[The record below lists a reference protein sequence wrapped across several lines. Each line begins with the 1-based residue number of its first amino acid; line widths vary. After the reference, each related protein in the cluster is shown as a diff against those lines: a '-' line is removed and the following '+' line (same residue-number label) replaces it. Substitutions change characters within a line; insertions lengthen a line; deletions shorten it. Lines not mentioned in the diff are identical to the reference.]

1 MNKLNKEIE
10 FNGDDLVKNVESFA
24 STLPTKIEY
33 FEWGNYG
40 YGVIF
45 RRCIL
50 TSDKNYISHTD
61 DSVTFTDSFTD
72 VFGESQNQDMTLTRN
87 FNEIRDALIDHH
99 KKMIVDLQKEVDI
112 LQASDT
118 FDKYKDI
125 VYNKSN

>member
-1 MNKLNKEIE
+1 MNKEIE
-10 FNGDDLVKNVESFA
+10 FNGDDLVKSVESFA

-45 RRCIL
+45 RRSIL

-72 VFGESQNQDMTLTRN
+72 VFGESQNRDMTLTRN
-87 FNEIRDALIDHH
+87 FNEIRDALIAHH
-99 KKMIVDLQKEVDI
+99 KKMIEELQKEIDI
-112 LQASDT
+112 LEASDT

>member
-1 MNKLNKEIE
+1 MNKDIE
-10 FNGDDLVKNVESFA
+10 FNGDDLVKSVESFA

-45 RRCIL
+45 RRSIL

-61 DSVTFTDSFTD
+61 DSVTFNDSFTD
-72 VFGESQNQDMTLTRN
+72 VFGEIQNRDMTITRN
-87 FNEIRDALIDHH
+87 FNEIRDELIAHH

-112 LQASDT
+112 LEASDT
-118 FDKYKDI
+118 FDKYKNI
-125 VYNKSN
+125 IYNKSN

>member
-1 MNKLNKEIE
+1 MNKLNKDIE
-10 FNGDDLVKNVESFA
+10 FNGDDLVKSVESFA

-45 RRCIL
+45 RRSIL

-61 DSVTFTDSFTD
+61 DSVTFNDSFTD
-72 VFGESQNQDMTLTRN
+72 VFGENQNQDMTLTRN
-87 FNEIRDALIDHH
+87 FNEIRDALIAHH

-112 LQASDT
+112 LEASDT
-118 FDKYKDI
+118 FDKYNSI
-125 VYNKSN
+125 VYKSN

>member
-1 MNKLNKEIE
+1 MNKDIE
-10 FNGDDLVKNVESFA
+10 FNGDDLVKSVESFA

-45 RRCIL
+45 RRSIL
-50 TSDKNYISHTD
+50 TSRKNYISHTD
-61 DSVTFTDSFTD
+61 DSVTFKDSYNDDLWNTKYHN
-72 VFGESQNQDMTLTRN
+72 VTHTRK
-87 FNEIRDALIDHH
+87 FNVIRDELIAHH
-99 KKMIVDLQKEVDI
+99 KKMIEELQKEVDI
-112 LQASDT
+112 LEASDT

>member
-1 MNKLNKEIE
+1 MNKDIE
-10 FNGDDLVKNVESFA
+10 FNGDDLVKSVESFA

-45 RRCIL
+45 RRSIL

-72 VFGESQNQDMTLTRN
+72 VFGESQNRDMTLTRN
-87 FNEIRDALIDHH
+87 FNEIRDALIAHH
-99 KKMIVDLQKEVDI
+99 KKMIEELQKEIDI
-112 LQASDT
+112 LEASDT

>member
-1 MNKLNKEIE
+1 MNKDIE
-10 FNGDDLVKNVESFA
+10 FNGDDLVKSVESFA

-45 RRCIL
+45 RRSIL

-72 VFGESQNQDMTLTRN
+72 IYDETQHHDVTLTRN
-87 FNEIRDALIDHH
+87 FNEIRDKLIAHH

-112 LQASDT
+112 LEASDT
-118 FDKYKDI
+118 FDKYKNI
-125 VYNKSN
+125 VYKK